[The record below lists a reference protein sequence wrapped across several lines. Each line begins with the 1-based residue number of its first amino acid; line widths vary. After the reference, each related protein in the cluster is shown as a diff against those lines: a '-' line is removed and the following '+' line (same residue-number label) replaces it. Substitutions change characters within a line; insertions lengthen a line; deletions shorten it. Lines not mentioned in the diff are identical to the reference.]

1 LTALLF
7 LVLPLLIAFA
17 TRVSSRQ
24 RLVPG
29 EYKDRHDHP
38 CGIGEDVDSSRQVEW
53 RIYTPDRAEHW
64 QKRDTEQCAIAH
76 SSESRAPVFDLDLD
90 LPSLFL

>member
-1 LTALLF
+1 M
-7 LVLPLLIAFA
+7 
-17 TRVSSRQ
+17 
-24 RLVPG
+24 
-29 EYKDRHDHP
+29 
-38 CGIGEDVDSSRQVEW
+38 DSNRQVEW